1 MIFLFCL
8 QEIAL
13 WIILNTGF
21 IIQIVKEIKI
31 MAWEAEF
38 LNSMSN
44 LRSPVMDKI
53 MWFFSVIGN
62 GGILPIALTI
72 ILLIFVK
79 TRKIG
84 VEAVI
89 SLLLTFIIANLI
101 IKNAVDRAR
110 PYETYTYLE
119 SLIGKMVDS
128 SFPSGHAANTFAVA
142 VAILLNNRKIG
153 IPVTIVAV
161 IMAFSRMYNVVHYPT
176 DVIAGILIGTVIAV
190 AVHFIAKKIKRPRVE
205 EA

>member
-1 MIFLFCL
+1 MFYL

-128 SFPSGHAANTFAVA
+128 SFPSGHASNTFAVA

-190 AVHFIAKKIKRPRVE
+190 AVHFIAKKIKRSRVE

>member
-1 MIFLFCL
+1 
-8 QEIAL
+8 
-13 WIILNTGF
+13 
-21 IIQIVKEIKI
+21 

-128 SFPSGHAANTFAVA
+128 SFPSGHASNTFAVA

-190 AVHFIAKKIKRPRVE
+190 AVHFIAKKIKRSRVE

>member
-1 MIFLFCL
+1 
-8 QEIAL
+8 
-13 WIILNTGF
+13 
-21 IIQIVKEIKI
+21 
-31 MAWEAEF
+31 MAWEADF
-38 LNSMSN
+38 LNSMSS

-62 GGILPIALTI
+62 GGILPIGLTI
-72 ILLIFVK
+72 LLLIFVK

-84 VEAVI
+84 VEALI

-101 IKNAVDRAR
+101 IKHAVDRVR
-110 PYETYTYLE
+110 PYEAYTYLE

-142 VAILLNNRKIG
+142 IAILINNRKIG

-161 IMAFSRMYNVVHYPT
+161 IMAFSRLYNVVHYPT
-176 DVIAGILIGTVIAV
+176 DVLAGIFIGTTV
-190 AVHFIAKKIKRPRVE
+190 AIVVHFALKRFMYGRILQTSNDKQ
-205 EA
+205 EASDK

>member
-1 MIFLFCL
+1 
-8 QEIAL
+8 
-13 WIILNTGF
+13 
-21 IIQIVKEIKI
+21 